1 MWKLIGE
8 ILTSKKAIAT
18 MAGVLIV
25 ASNRI
30 GLQLPEEA
38 ITQIIGAIAAYVVSQ
53 GLADFG
59 KAAKQLPFQ
68 VVAFIATSSFAMVA

>member
-1 MWKLIGE
+1 MCRIIASWGVRMWNLIGE
-8 ILTSKKAIAT
+8 VLTSKKAIAT
-18 MAGVLIV
+18 IAGVLIV

-38 ITQIIGAIAAYVVSQ
+38 VTQIIGAIAAYVVSQ

-59 KAAKQLPFQ
+59 KAAK
-68 VVAFIATSSFAMVA
+68 

>member
-1 MWKLIGE
+1 MECVKMWKLVAE
-8 ILTSKKAIAT
+8 LLTSKKAIAT
-18 MAGVLIV
+18 IAGVLIV

-59 KAAKQLPFQ
+59 KAAK
-68 VVAFIATSSFAMVA
+68 

>member
-1 MWKLIGE
+1 MWKMLAE

-18 MAGVLIV
+18 IAGVLIV

-59 KAAKQLPFQ
+59 KAAK
-68 VVAFIATSSFAMVA
+68 

>member
-59 KAAKQLPFQ
+59 KNKTVSPSALLF
-68 VVAFIATSSFAMVA
+68 VACSFAMVA

>member
-1 MWKLIGE
+1 MWKMLAE

-18 MAGVLIV
+18 LAGVLIV

-59 KAAKQLPFQ
+59 KAAK
-68 VVAFIATSSFAMVA
+68 

>member
-1 MWKLIGE
+1 MECVKMWKLVAE
-8 ILTSKKAIAT
+8 LLTSKKAIAT

-59 KAAKQLPFQ
+59 KAAK
-68 VVAFIATSSFAMVA
+68 